1 MENFKIA
8 INAVLPLFF
17 TMAVGYFL
25 RQIHFVDEPL
35 LKKLNKLVFNVFLPL
50 LLFINIYQSDLET
63 SFRLKTILTA
73 VCSVLALFVV
83 LCAVV
88 PLIEK
93 DGRRRGVI
101 VQGIFRSNYILFGA
115 PLVFGVFGD
124 QGMGTVSVIS
134 AFVVPLYNMLSVAA
148 LETFSQGQVN
158 VKKILKGIVKNPLII
173 ASALGILCLVAG
185 VPLPQ
190 AVEKTVSDLGK
201 VATPLGLVSLGGFFK
216 FSDTKRFIKQLVI
229 IVTGRLILCPA
240 AFLPIFIKMGF
251 RDVELMALATMMGAP
266 IAVSSFIMAQQQG
279 ADADLAGQSVAF
291 TTLFS
296 VFTMFL
302 IIFGLKQ
309 MRFI

>member
-35 LKKLNKLVFNVFLPL
+35 LKKLNKLVFNVVLPL

-173 ASALGILCLVAG
+173 ASALGILCLVAS

>member
-1 MENFKIA
+1 MENLKIA

-50 LLFINIYQSDLET
+50 LLFINIYQSDLES
-63 SFRLKTILTA
+63 SFQPRTILTA
-73 VCSVLALFVV
+73 VCSVLALFAV
-83 LCAVV
+83 LCLVI

-93 DGRRRGVI
+93 DGPRRGVM

-148 LETFSQGQVN
+148 LETFSQGRVN

-173 ASALGILCLVAG
+173 ASALGILCLAVG

-190 AVEKTVSDLGK
+190 AVEKTISDLGK

-216 FSDTKRFIKQLVI
+216 FSDTKRFFKQLVI
-229 IVTGRLILCPA
+229 IVAGRLVLCPA
-240 AFLPIFIKMGF
+240 VFLPIFIQMGF

-279 ADADLAGQSVAF
+279 ADADLAGQAVAF

-296 VFTMFL
+296 VFTMFV

-309 MRFI
+309 MQFI

>member
-1 MENFKIA
+1 MENLKIA
-8 INAVLPLFF
+8 INAVLPLFL

-83 LCAVV
+83 LCLVI

-93 DGRRRGVI
+93 DGPRRGVM

-148 LETFSQGQVN
+148 LETFSQGRVN

-173 ASALGILCLVAG
+173 ASALGILCLAVG

-190 AVEKTVSDLGK
+190 AVEKTVGDLGK

-216 FSDTKRFIKQLVI
+216 FSDTKRFFKQLVI
-229 IVTGRLILCPA
+229 IVASRLVLCPA
-240 AFLPIFIKMGF
+240 VFLPIFIQMGF

-279 ADADLAGQSVAF
+279 ADADLAGQAVAF

-296 VFTMFL
+296 VFTMFV

-309 MRFI
+309 MQFI

>member
-173 ASALGILCLVAG
+173 ASALGILCLVAS

-251 RDVELMALATMMGAP
+251 RDVELMALATM
-266 IAVSSFIMAQQQG
+266 I
-279 ADADLAGQSVAF
+279 DRKSV
-291 TTLFS
+291 
-296 VFTMFL
+296 V
-302 IIFGLKQ
+302 
-309 MRFI
+309 

>member
-1 MENFKIA
+1 MENLKIA

-173 ASALGILCLVAG
+173 ASALGILCLVAS

-190 AVEKTVSDLGK
+190 AVEKTVSELGK

>member
-1 MENFKIA
+1 MENLQIA
-8 INAVLPLFF
+8 INAVLPLFL

-83 LCAVV
+83 LCVVV

-93 DGRRRGVI
+93 DGPRRGVI

-251 RDVELMALATMMGAP
+251 RGVDLMALATMMGAP

>member
-173 ASALGILCLVAG
+173 ASALGILCLVAS

-216 FSDTKRFIKQLVI
+216 FSDTKWFIKQLVI

-251 RDVELMALATMMGAP
+251 RDVELMALVTMMGAP
-266 IAVSSFIMAQQQG
+266 IAVSSFIMAQQHG

-291 TTLFS
+291 PTLFS

-302 IIFGLKQ
+302 IIFELKQ

>member
-1 MENFKIA
+1 MENYKIA

-173 ASALGILCLVAG
+173 ASALGILCLVAS

>member
-173 ASALGILCLVAG
+173 ASALGILCLVAS

-266 IAVSSFIMAQQQG
+266 IAVSYFIMAQQQG

>member
-17 TMAVGYFL
+17 TKAVGYFL

-173 ASALGILCLVAG
+173 ASALGILCLVAS

>member
-173 ASALGILCLVAG
+173 ASALGILCLVAS

-302 IIFGLKQ
+302 IIFELKQ

>member
-93 DGRRRGVI
+93 DGRWRGVI

>member
-173 ASALGILCLVAG
+173 ASALGILCLVAS

-251 RDVELMALATMMGAP
+251 RDVELMALVTMMGAP
-266 IAVSSFIMAQQQG
+266 IAVSSFIMAQQHG

-291 TTLFS
+291 PTLFS

-302 IIFGLKQ
+302 IIFELKQ

>member
-1 MENFKIA
+1 MENLKIA
-8 INAVLPLFF
+8 INAVLPLFL

-50 LLFINIYQSDLET
+50 LLFINIYQSDLES

-73 VCSVLALFVV
+73 VFSVLALFAI

-93 DGRRRGVI
+93 DGPRRGVM

-115 PLVFGVFGD
+115 PLVFGVFGQ

-148 LETFSQGQVN
+148 LETFSQGRVN
-158 VKKILKGIVKNPLII
+158 LNKILKGIVKNPLII
-173 ASALGILCLVAG
+173 ASVLGILCLVAG

-216 FSDTKRFIKQLVI
+216 FSDTKRFFKQLVTV
-229 IVTGRLILCPA
+229 VTGRLIVCPA
-240 AFLPIFIKMGF
+240 VFLPIFIKMGF

-279 ADADLAGQSVAF
+279 ADADLAGQAVAF

-296 VFTMFL
+296 VFTMFV

>member
-25 RQIHFVDEPL
+25 RQIHFVEEPL

-173 ASALGILCLVAG
+173 ASALGILCLVAS

-251 RDVELMALATMMGAP
+251 RDVELMALVTMMGAP

-302 IIFGLKQ
+302 IIFELKQ

>member
-1 MENFKIA
+1 M
-8 INAVLPLFF
+8 
-17 TMAVGYFL
+17 
-25 RQIHFVDEPL
+25 
-35 LKKLNKLVFNVFLPL
+35 
-50 LLFINIYQSDLET
+50 
-63 SFRLKTILTA
+63 
-73 VCSVLALFVV
+73 
-83 LCAVV
+83 
-88 PLIEK
+88 
-93 DGRRRGVI
+93 
-101 VQGIFRSNYILFGA
+101 
-115 PLVFGVFGD
+115 
-124 QGMGTVSVIS
+124 
-134 AFVVPLYNMLSVAA
+134 
-148 LETFSQGQVN
+148 
-158 VKKILKGIVKNPLII
+158 
-173 ASALGILCLVAG
+173 
-185 VPLPQ
+185 
-190 AVEKTVSDLGK
+190 EKTVSDLGK

>member
-73 VCSVLALFVV
+73 VGSVLALFVV

-173 ASALGILCLVAG
+173 ASALGILCLVAS

>member
-173 ASALGILCLVAG
+173 ASALGILCLVAS

>member
-101 VQGIFRSNYILFGA
+101 VQGIFRSNYILLGA

>member
-1 MENFKIA
+1 MENLQIA
-8 INAVLPLFF
+8 INAVLPLFL

-83 LCAVV
+83 LCVVV

-93 DGRRRGVI
+93 DGPRRGVI

>member
-83 LCAVV
+83 LCVVV

-93 DGRRRGVI
+93 DGPRRGVI

-173 ASALGILCLVAG
+173 ASALGILCLVAS

>member
-216 FSDTKRFIKQLVI
+216 FSDTKRFLKQLVI